1 MRLAAL
7 APLAALLT
15 SGCVLLPTLGG
26 PVPGSELDPPTDVA
40 PVGSELLD
48 VRGIVHCHSLQSH
61 DSRGEFEDIAAA
73 ANAVG
78 CRFVLLTDHL
88 EEPIADD
95 GPDGLVDGVL
105 FLPGFEARS
114 RLGASFL
121 GLGARAGVD
130 RDLADGSDA
139 AIASQVAARGGLC
152 GLGHPEKRAA
162 PAPWADAVELMN
174 VHADMTDQSPL
185 RVALRAIALP
195 PGAFFRGLLDPQAR
209 AAHVYDAT
217 TRLRIARGLGP
228 PAALGAC
235 DAHEAV
241 RLLGPLGGA
250 VDSYERVLRLA
261 TTHVL
266 VERLDRAGILDALRR
281 GRSYA
286 ACELDRSASGFRFE
300 VRRGGEVVGRLGD
313 VVPWSTGLVL
323 VVEAP
328 APASLLLRREGSPCA
343 RTTGTRL
350 EHPLAAPGAY
360 RAEAD
365 LDGVPWIR
373 AGAIVVR
380 EPVSTR

>member
-1 MRLAAL
+1 MRLAA
-7 APLAALLT
+7 LAALLT

-26 PVPGSELDPPTDVA
+26 PVPGSERDPPTDVA
-40 PVGSELLD
+40 DLGSRSGSELLD
-48 VRGIVHCHSLQSH
+48 VRGVVHCHSLLSH

-88 EEPIADD
+88 EAPLEDD

-121 GLGARAGVD
+121 GLGVRARVDGKAG
-130 RDLADGSDA
+130 DA
-139 AIASQVAARGGLC
+139 AIASQVVARGGLC

-174 VHADMTDQSPL
+174 VHADMTDQSRL
-185 RVALRAIALP
+185 RVALRALALP
-195 PGAFFRGLLDPQAR
+195 PGAFFRGLLDPQVR

-217 TRLRIARGLGP
+217 TRLRLARGLGP

-235 DAHEAV
+235 DAHEAI

-266 VERLDRAGILDALRR
+266 AERVDRAGILDALRR

-286 ACELDRSASGFRFE
+286 ACELDRSASGLRVE
-300 VRRGGEVVGRLGD
+300 VRRGAEVVGRLGD
-313 VVPWSTGLVL
+313 VVPWSPGLVL

-328 APASLLLRREGSPCA
+328 APASLVLRREGSPCA
-343 RTTGTRL
+343 RASGARL

-360 RAEAD
+360 RVEAD
-365 LDGVPWIR
+365 LEGVPWVRTGAVVIA
-373 AGAIVVR
+373 AG
-380 EPVSTR
+380 S

>member
-1 MRLAAL
+1 MRL

-26 PVPGSELDPPTDVA
+26 PVPESERDPPTDVA
-40 PVGSELLD
+40 DLGSRTGAELLD
-48 VRGIVHCHSLQSH
+48 VRGIVHCHSKQSH
-61 DSRGEFEDIAAA
+61 DSSGEFEDIAAA

-88 EEPIADD
+88 DAPLEDD

-121 GLGARAGVD
+121 GLGARAGID
-130 RDLADGSDA
+130 RTGSGGSDA

-152 GLGHPEKRAA
+152 GLGHPERRAA

-174 VHADMTDQSPL
+174 LHADMTDQSRL

-195 PGAFFRGLLDPQAR
+195 PGAFFRGLLDPQAA

-217 TRLRIARGLGP
+217 TRLRVARGLGP

-266 VERLDRAGILDALRR
+266 VERVDRAGILEALRR

-300 VRRGGEVVGRLGD
+300 VRRQTGEVVGRLGD
-313 VVPWSTGLVL
+313 VVPWSRGLVL

-328 APASLLLRREGSPCA
+328 APASLVLRREGSPCA
-343 RTTGTRL
+343 RALGTRL
-350 EHPLAAPGAY
+350 EHPLGAAGAY
-360 RAEAD
+360 RVEAD
-365 LDGVPWIR
+365 LEGVPWVR
-373 AGAIVVR
+373 TSAIVVADA
-380 EPVSTR
+380 TR